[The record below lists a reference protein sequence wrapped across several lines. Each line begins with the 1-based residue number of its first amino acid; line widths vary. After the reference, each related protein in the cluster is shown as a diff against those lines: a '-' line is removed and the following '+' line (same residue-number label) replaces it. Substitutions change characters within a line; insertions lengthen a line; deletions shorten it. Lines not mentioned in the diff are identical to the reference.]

1 MPLII
6 TASND
11 LDSSVMI
18 TSVRQ
23 FHNPNRRGA
32 TMRMNTE
39 GLHFVST
46 HNCIMYIATYMYMLE
61 TKTIVM

>member
-1 MPLII
+1 MIILCSFQAPLII

-23 FHNPNRRGA
+23 FRNPNRRGA
-32 TMRMNTE
+32 TMRMNSDAVE
-39 GLHFVST
+39 FVS
-46 HNCIMYIATYMYMLE
+46 NSLATQFIEM
-61 TKTIVM
+61 IVG